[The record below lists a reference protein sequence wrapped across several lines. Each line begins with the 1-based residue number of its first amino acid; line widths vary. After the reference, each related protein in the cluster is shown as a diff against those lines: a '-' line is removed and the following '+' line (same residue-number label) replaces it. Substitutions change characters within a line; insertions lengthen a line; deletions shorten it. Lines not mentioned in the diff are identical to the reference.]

1 MQEETNTFSKHQK
14 VCRSELYNS
23 SEVDFSEEAT
33 EKKVGSLFGPQYAPP
48 DDDFWATLGR
58 FWSDLLRIS
67 FVI

>member
-33 EKKVGSLFGPQYAPP
+33 EKKLGHFLLPNMLPRMMTFGRLW
-48 DDDFWATLGR
+48 DDFGA
-58 FWSDLLRIS
+58 IY
-67 FVI
+67 